1 MEKRYCNKCGKQGHL
16 AKDCKVRING
26 VDEGEPE
33 AEGMGDAGSIEWGI
47 DAIEWSCQPCDP
59 IIRFGSIDVV
69 DEIKDDATY
78 NDMYQFNAAMDNEEP
93 PAISKT
99 MEEFH
104 EKVSAEVHAR
114 QMAMEEE
121 EDILDDVFPIEP
133 KTSGVWE
140 TFNLKNQG
148 LEPGYRKKIKDGYR
162 LTFVM
167 DSGAVKTIIPP
178 TALPN
183 LDIKKTANT
192 GKSFRVA
199 NGQEIPNLGQTT
211 IIGNNPVSG
220 SSMKFKSQVANIVK
234 PLASAN
240 EMVDAGNLI
249 IMHREGGAIKKLSEE
264 DMAKVLKIIHDAP
277 GAEVPIKR
285 HAGSFNVEVDIK
297 EEQTGVSDWTVAK
310 KTFKPKEE
318 ISKMEV
324 DFISKTRF
332 EDLSKEDII
341 SGFQRLF
348 G

>member
-1 MEKRYCNKCGKQGHL
+1 
-16 AKDCKVRING
+16 
-26 VDEGEPE
+26 
-33 AEGMGDAGSIEWGI
+33 
-47 DAIEWSCQPCDP
+47 
-59 IIRFGSIDVV
+59 
-69 DEIKDDATY
+69 
-78 NDMYQFNAAMDNEEP
+78 
-93 PAISKT
+93 
-99 MEEFH
+99 
-104 EKVSAEVHAR
+104 
-114 QMAMEEE
+114 MEEE

-249 IMHREGGAIKKLSEE
+249 IMHREGGTIKKLSEE

-297 EEQTGVSDWTVAK
+297 EEQTGVSEWTVAK